1 MSSGAYAFKPT
12 DLQRAIR
19 AIQNTGGKG
28 RVEIERGK
36 IIVLVEQAATEAR
49 EKGATEQRRERV
61 AG

>member
-36 IIVLVEQAATEAR
+36 LVVLVEQAGSNLSTATEAR
-49 EKGATEQRRERV
+49 DQKVVR
-61 AG
+61 